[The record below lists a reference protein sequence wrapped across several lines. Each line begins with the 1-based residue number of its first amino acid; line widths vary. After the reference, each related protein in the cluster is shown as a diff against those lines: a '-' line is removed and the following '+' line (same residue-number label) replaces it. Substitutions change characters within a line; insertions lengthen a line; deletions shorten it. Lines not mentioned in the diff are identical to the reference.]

1 MLELNKGR
9 IFEGQSDNC
18 LKRKYIDSRS
28 SITKDKRN
36 RSERV
41 PLDNLLP
48 RAKEEGVVVGDEDGL
63 IYISSHKVQRKPE
76 SSCEEAGWQT
86 SQWTDQAI
94 RNCFFSR
101 FSLSHHISGP
111 KACIHHAA
119 SSQFVQWESQFVRR
133 WYRKTIAKST
143 HNWHREQDLAAG
155 QKLVARLKPVGS
167 VTCA

>member
-94 RNCFFSR
+94 RNCFF
-101 FSLSHHISGP
+101 FSLFPISP
-111 KACIHHAA
+111 YFWAQSVH
-119 SSQFVQWESQFVRR
+119 SSRRFV
-133 WYRKTIAKST
+133 TI
-143 HNWHREQDLAAG
+143 R
-155 QKLVARLKPVGS
+155 PVGES
-167 VTCA
+167 IRTTVVPKNNSQVDPQLAPSLKR